1 MRTLPTTAE
10 KNDGTSTSIEARS
23 GELMVAENA
32 QAGFSNPFPFFGF
45 SYSFREIS
53 LVDGQTH
60 VRSHQARLVDG
71 RLQTEEFE
79 GTLNGAAYA
88 QAVAETQRLL
98 TEQTTFLLRQFSNF
112 LPFWGK

>member
-1 MRTLPTTAE
+1 MRTLPTIAD
-10 KNDGTSTSIEARS
+10 NSDGTSTSIEARS
-23 GELMVAENA
+23 GELMVAEKT
-32 QAGFSNPFPFFGF
+32 QPGLPTPFPFFGF
-45 SYSFREIS
+45 SYSFREIT

-60 VRSHQARLVDG
+60 VRSHETRLVEG